1 MRLKRIA
8 NSCRLPGKQIRSLED
23 FYDVIS
29 LKLSFPQHFGRNLD
43 ALWDVLTTEVKGP
56 VEIIWEESAHSKRA
70 MGPLYDRVSAL
81 LTDVE
86 KERDD
91 FRVIFR

>member
-1 MRLKRIA
+1 MRIKRTTT
-8 NSCRLPGKQIRSLED
+8 SYRLSGREIRSLEE

-29 LKLSFPQHFGRNLD
+29 RKLSLPGHFGRNLD
-43 ALWDVLTTEVKGP
+43 ALWDALTTDIKGP
-56 VEIIWEESAHSKRA
+56 VEIIWEDSAVSKQA
-70 MGPLYDRVSAL
+70 MGPNYERVSTL
-81 LTDVE
+81 LEDVQ

>member
-1 MRLKRIA
+1 MRMKR
-8 NSCRLPGKQIRSLED
+8 STTSHRLSGAKIRSLEE

-29 LKLSFPQHFGRNLD
+29 PKLSLPEHFGRNLD
-43 ALWDVLTTEVKGP
+43 ALWDVLTTDVKGP
-56 VEIIWEESAHSKRA
+56 LEIIWEDSAVSKQA
-70 MGPLYDRVSAL
+70 MGPNYERVSTL
-81 LTDVE
+81 LEDVQ

>member
-1 MRLKRIA
+1 MKRTTT
-8 NSCRLPGKQIRSLED
+8 SYRLPGREIRSLEE

-29 LKLSFPQHFGRNLD
+29 RKLSFPEHFGRNLD
-43 ALWDVLTTEVKGP
+43 ALWDVLTTDVKGP
-56 VEIIWEESAHSKRA
+56 VEIIWEDSAISRQA
-70 MGPLYDRVSAL
+70 MGPIYDRVSAL
-81 LTDVE
+81 LKDVQ